1 MPADLLNYI
10 YRDSKDIYLNQLDS
24 TSSYSARATFI
35 FGHNP
40 RTADYTH
47 VGAAE
52 MLAGISQA
60 ACALTHRYQPELI
73 KDENIAGC
81 FFKDISI
88 KFSKMLA
95 PNAAADLNLEFVPG
109 KSGSLPT
116 FHFNGFVS
124 GHVSCGLGAQSPR
137 KTKSVAG
144 LTKPTS
150 EVLESF
156 YNNGSDLTLKDI
168 SRTGHDRWQTVSS
181 FKRDAVSLNIRAR
194 Y

>member
-1 MPADLLNYI
+1 MAADLLNYI
-10 YRDSKDIYLNQLDS
+10 YRDSKDIYLKQLEL

-60 ACALTHRYQPELI
+60 AYALTHRYQPELI

-95 PNAAADLNLEFVPG
+95 PNAAADLNINNPG
-109 KSGSLPT
+109 LSL
-116 FHFNGFVS
+116 
-124 GHVSCGLGAQSPR
+124 SPSPGPLPR
-137 KTKSVAG
+137 HSHYLKYFEYKPEQATEKIWNNSYTVKTIKA
-144 LTKPTS
+144 LTPPLS
-150 EVLESF
+150 PL
-156 YNNGSDLTLKDI
+156 
-168 SRTGHDRWQTVSS
+168 
-181 FKRDAVSLNIRAR
+181 SLSLCKN
-194 Y
+194 